1 MIKGLLRGAL
11 AGAAG
16 TTALNA
22 VAYLDMAWRGRPPS
36 SIPQQSVEALAE
48 RAGRE
53 IPGSGEERENRL
65 EGLGAL
71 AGIATG
77 IAVGAA
83 AGELRAVVL
92 GLGPVLG
99 PVLLGGAAMAATDV
113 SLTRLGL
120 ADPREWDATAWLSDA
135 GPHLAFGVVSYAALR
150 AMSRR

>member
-1 MIKGLLRGAL
+1 M

-36 SIPQQSVEALAE
+36 SIPQQSVEELAK

-53 IPGSGEERENRL
+53 IPGTGEERENRL

-77 IAVGAA
+77 VAVGAA

-92 GLGPVLG
+92 ASPA
-99 PVLLGGAAMAATDV
+99 LLSQRRGGCAGRRWPGWRAGG
-113 SLTRLGL
+113 R
-120 ADPREWDATAWLSDA
+120 PR
-135 GPHLAFGVVSYAALR
+135 G
-150 AMSRR
+150 